1 MQPQYRAKAYFR
13 ANRLY
18 RLFAGLT
25 IVGMSALAACGA
37 PATTTWYTAAGQAGS
52 ADPATQDGSV
62 ITAPANNAD
71 NVPAST
77 EITFAHHNATKTNV
91 VLTDD
96 DNGAVVD
103 GALRPDGS
111 SWVPE
116 QALQYGRTFTVALTS
131 TDRTGKSFTH
141 TSTFTTMDEPGDVDN
156 LVSQMGDGQEYGVG
170 APIVLN
176 FSKPI
181 PKSERAA
188 VQRRLFVQTTPP
200 QEGVWNWFADDEV
213 HYRPKDYWK
222 TGTKISL
229 HALFGGLPLGHGLYG
244 GNDITVAASIAPHDL
259 RVVVDDRSKTVVVT
273 QDGKSIKTMPA
284 SLGKAGTPSSSGH
297 MVIMTKNAKELFDST
312 NDGIG
317 PDQPGYYRQVIDD
330 ALRLTWGGQYI
341 HSAPW
346 SIDDQ
351 GNYDVSH
358 GCTNLS
364 PTNAQWLFD
373 KVHVGDPVT
382 VQNTGSPLEWG
393 DGWTDWDRSWSDYV
407 KGSAIPYT
415 ASGSTAPDFAEPD
428 FTAPSPTAPS
438 PTAPS
443 PTAPSPTAPSL
454 TPPGADSSGL
464 AATAGAGP
472 SSSPSV
478 SPSPSP
484 SPSANGDEA
493 GDATNDATSN
503 DATGNDATGTE
514 ASDGASDNPADNPA
528 GTANNDGAGAAN
540 DWAGAANDGAGAA
553 NEGAGD
559 GAGALND
566 GAGAANDEGAGAGAG
581 DTN

>member
-1 MQPQYRAKAYFR
+1 MRPQYGAKACPR
-13 ANRLY
+13 ANRPY
-18 RLFAGLT
+18 RLLAELT
-25 IVGMSALAACGA
+25 IVGVLALAACGA

-62 ITAPANNAD
+62 ITAPADNAHD
-71 NVPAST
+71 VPAST
-77 EITFAHHNATKTNV
+77 EITFARHAAAKTNV

-103 GALRPDGS
+103 GAMRADGS

-116 QALQYGRTFTVALTS
+116 QALQYGRTFTVELTS
-131 TDRTGKSFTH
+131 TDQTGKSFTH

-156 LVSQMGDGQEYGVG
+156 LVSQMGDGQEFGVG

-229 HALFGGLPLGHGLYG
+229 HALFGGLPLGHGVYG

-259 RVVVDDRSKTVVVT
+259 RVVVDDKSKTVAVT
-273 QDGKSIKTMPA
+273 QDGKKVKTMPA

-373 KVHVGDPVT
+373 KVHIGDPVT

-415 ASGSTAPDFAEPD
+415 ASGSAAPDFAAPN

-438 PTAPS
+438 PAAPDS
-443 PTAPSPTAPSL
+443 
-454 TPPGADSSGL
+454 SSGL

-472 SSSPSV
+472 SSSPSA
-478 SPSPSP
+478 SPNPSPNS
-484 SPSANGDEA
+484 SANGDAA
-493 GDATNDATSN
+493 GDQANDPTGTDATNN
-503 DATGNDATGTE
+503 DPTGN
-514 ASDGASDNPADNPA
+514 GASDNPAGAANDNTADNPA
-528 GTANNDGAGAAN
+528 GTAND
-540 DWAGAANDGAGAA
+540 D
-553 NEGAGD
+553 
-559 GAGALND
+559 
-566 GAGAANDEGAGAGAG
+566 GAGAGAG